1 MTTASI
7 LSSVHSAIA
16 AQSTDDTFAIL
27 RQLADGL
34 AAQIRTEFAAQKG
47 VSSPARKANALIK
60 AFRKAEMKSLKPRD
74 ALCWPWYDS
83 DARQCWTNGYFA
95 FRFNKP
101 LPLDP
106 RPADSPVP
114 DNFVN
119 LGSIIPKS
127 LNAHKGVPL
136 PTQVEL
142 KAFIATYR
150 AEHGP
155 KAVPVWD
162 LGFQV
167 PLVNATL
174 LLDMMQLFPDA
185 TEVYVQLR
193 TVKPLVFR
201 TPAGDGLLLPLQP
214 TPAKAAEFTQPAQ
227 ESPAAVEEA
236 PEALPLRDVT
246 PSEVTPSWHFTPST
260 VTTGDGQAFPAEYS
274 LTPSGAV
281 LVFWSDGS
289 TRFRLRVLST
299 DALNP
304 VVLAAARPAEA
315 PQAVE
320 EPPKASDQ
328 VDSLPALPAPAE
340 NALQASQEAPQA
352 VDPAPMASDQVETSA
367 AAPVLALPAPAVAA
381 LLPAPSP
388 KNAHGPVPEKTFV
401 GTSIEGSGWRISFDG
416 DAQRTRVILTVKSKR
431 LAAAIEDAGFC
442 WSPRTQ
448 SYNKKLTFRAYRAA
462 QALAQSLRSL
472 TA

>member
-7 LSSVHSAIA
+7 LSSVHSALA
-16 AQSTDDTFAIL
+16 AQSTNDTFAIL
-27 RQLADGL
+27 RQLTDAL
-34 AAQIRTEFAAQKG
+34 AAQIRAESAAQKG

-60 AFRKAEMKSLKPRD
+60 AFRKAEMKSLNPRD
-74 ALCWPWYDS
+74 SLCWPWYDS
-83 DARQCWTNGYFA
+83 NARQCWTNGYIG
-95 FRFNKP
+95 FRFNDP

-106 RPADSPVP
+106 RPDDAPAP

-119 LGSIIPKS
+119 LGSVIPKS
-127 LNAHKGVPL
+127 LNAHQAVPL
-136 PTQVEL
+136 PTQAEL
-142 KAFIATYR
+142 KAFITTYR
-150 AEHGP
+150 AENGP

-193 TVKPLVFR
+193 TIKPLVFR

-227 ESPAAVEEA
+227 ESPAAVEDA
-236 PEALPLRDVT
+236 PEALPIHDVT
-246 PSEVTPSWHFTPST
+246 PIEVTPSWHFTPST

-299 DALNP
+299 DAIYP
-304 VVLAAARPAEA
+304 VVLAAARPDEA

-320 EPPKASDQ
+320 DAPMASDQ
-328 VDSLPALPAPAE
+328 VNSLPALPVPAE

-352 VDPAPMASDQVETSA
+352 VDQVETSA
-367 AAPVLALPAPAVAA
+367 AAPVLALPVPAVAA

-401 GTSIEGSGWRISFDG
+401 GTSIDGSGWRISFDG

>member
-7 LSSVHSAIA
+7 LSSVHSALA

-27 RQLADGL
+27 RQLTDSL

-60 AFRKAEMKSLKPRD
+60 AFRKAEMKSLNPRD
-74 ALCWPWYDS
+74 SLCWPWYDS

-95 FRFNKP
+95 FRFNEP

-106 RPADSPVP
+106 RPDDSPAP
-114 DNFVN
+114 DNFIN

-127 LNAHKGVPL
+127 LNAHQAVPL
-136 PTQVEL
+136 PTQAEL
-142 KAFIATYR
+142 KAFITTYR
-150 AEHGP
+150 AENGP

-214 TPAKAAEFTQPAQ
+214 TPAKASEFVQ

-236 PEALPLRDVT
+236 PEALPLLDVT

-304 VVLAAARPAEA
+304 VVLAAACPSEA

-320 EPPKASDQ
+320 DAPK
-328 VDSLPALPAPAE
+328 
-340 NALQASQEAPQA
+340 
-352 VDPAPMASDQVETSA
+352 ASDQVETSA

-388 KNAHGPVPEKTFV
+388 KNAHGLVPEKTFI